1 MNFQLL
7 NNVLLTNDDG
17 IDAPGLKILENIA
30 SKIAKTIWVIA
41 PERDQSGTAQSISIH
56 HPLRIMKKSNN
67 HFAISGTPGDCVVMG
82 IQEILPQ
89 RPDLVLSGV
98 NRGSNL
104 GIETIFSGTVGAAM
118 TGALLGIPSIALSQ
132 NFRDGYP
139 VQWNT
144 AEYFGAKIIEQI
156 LEHKKN
162 LKNGC
167 ININF
172 PDCQYDEVN
181 TIEYTTQGLGYIE
194 NIVPVKRKDLRQ
206 NEYFWLNFDRP
217 IKEDKIGTE
226 TQAINNKSIS
236 ITPLTY
242 ERTDFDLLN
251 QLKK

>member
-56 HPLRIMKKSNN
+56 HPLRIMEKSNN

-104 GIETIFSGTVGAAM
+104 GIETIFSGR
-118 TGALLGIPSIALSQ
+118 S
-132 NFRDGYP
+132 
-139 VQWNT
+139 
-144 AEYFGAKIIEQI
+144 E
-156 LEHKKN
+156 EHTSE
-162 LKNGC
+162 L
-167 ININF
+167 
-172 PDCQYDEVN
+172 QSLV
-181 TIEYTTQGLGYIE
+181 
-194 NIVPVKRKDLRQ
+194 
-206 NEYFWLNFDRP
+206 
-217 IKEDKIGTE
+217 
-226 TQAINNKSIS
+226 
-236 ITPLTY
+236 
-242 ERTDFDLLN
+242 
-251 QLKK
+251 